1 MDRELKNLM
10 SQIELEQNLVSLK
23 EILPQCMDFQDTLA
37 KFMHNY
43 YSSLCKEGFTKSQA
57 LEIIKTHGTGLNNT
71 V

>member
-1 MDRELKNLM
+1 MDSELKNLM

-23 EILPQCMDFQDTLA
+23 EILPQCMDFQDTFA
-37 KFMHNY
+37 KFMYNY